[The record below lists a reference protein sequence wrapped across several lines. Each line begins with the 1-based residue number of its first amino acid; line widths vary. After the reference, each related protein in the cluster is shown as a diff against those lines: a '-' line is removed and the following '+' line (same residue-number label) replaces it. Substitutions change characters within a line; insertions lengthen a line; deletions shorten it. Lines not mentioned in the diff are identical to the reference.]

1 VGQNNELNQELGM
14 VPVELVMAVVE
25 VSVLASAVGW
35 ELVSALDWELVSVL
49 DWELVS
55 VSVLEQDHTHIAH
68 LHHKWHP
75 SRSQDRVSKVLC
87 HQ

>member
-1 VGQNNELNQELGM
+1 M
-14 VPVELVMAVVE
+14 VQAELVVVLVE

-35 ELVSALDWELVSVL
+35 ELVGVSVLVLAPGWELVSAVDWELVL
-49 DWELVS
+49 
-55 VSVLEQDHTHIAH
+55 VLEQDHRHIAH

-75 SRSQDRVSKVLC
+75 SLSQDHVSKVLC